1 VYFKIII
8 ASWFTTF
15 TLAFV
20 VTILSEEVS
29 HYAWASFSA
38 ATLLVLAVCYIIII
52 MNVQSNPH
60 SEHHG
65 SVHKEKKL
73 SVTLLIV
80 TGVSVLTI
88 LPIAIY
94 SFIRRHIKETCYST
108 SSVDIDDILTVIYFA
123 NSIVNPLVYAIRMRE
138 FRKALRHLLSSKR
151 QAAQTQ
157 QRKAEEKRDFRLQ
170 QETNL

>member
-8 ASWFTTF
+8 ASWFTSF

-29 HYAWASFSA
+29 HYALASFSA
-38 ATLLVLAVCYIIII
+38 VTLLVLAVCYIIII
-52 MNVQSNPH
+52 VNVQSNPH

-88 LPIAIY
+88 LPMAIY
-94 SFIRRHIKETCYST
+94 ISMPQHIKITWNST
-108 SSVDIDDILTVIYFA
+108 SSDIYHILAVMYFA

-138 FRKALRHLLSSKR
+138 FRKALRNLVSSKR
-151 QAAQTQ
+151 QAAQTR
-157 QRKAEEKRDFRLQ
+157 QRIAEEKRDCRLQ
-170 QETNL
+170 PETNL